1 MKQKIS
7 IVDYGMGNVHSVM
20 SVVKYLGYD
29 AIITNDHKELLD
41 STKII
46 LPGVGEFRS
55 AIINLERLNLS
66 ELIKDIYKSKKQKFW
81 EFVLVCN
88 CLLNL
93 VRKEVFIKV

>member
-1 MKQKIS
+1 MYFQSNLENGMGYQSNLSEAKIS

-46 LPGVGEFRS
+46 LPELWV
-55 AIINLERLNLS
+55 NL
-66 ELIKDIYKSKKQKFW
+66 DQQ
-81 EFVLVCN
+81 
-88 CLLNL
+88 
-93 VRKEVFIKV
+93 